1 MAIIKKIY
9 HYCLAFL
16 GALIYRFPSRKI
28 FVVGITGTKGKSTTL
43 ELINAILEAAG
54 KKTALLSSIRIKINK
69 ESDKNLTGTTMP
81 GRFFIQ
87 KFLRKAVDAGCE
99 YALVEVTSQG
109 IIQYRHRFINW
120 GAVMFTNLTPEHI
133 EAHGGFE
140 KYREAKVDFFR
151 YAARNP
157 KTKLFLINK
166 EDANANY
173 FLEAVAQFLS
183 SERRITLFSKNQLLA
198 ADYRIPVTLSGD
210 FNLENV
216 ATAINFTRAMGI
228 KDETIKKAV
237 ENFGGVT
244 GRMEIIQ
251 NEPFRVIID
260 YAHTPDSLEAV
271 YKSLLP
277 SRLVCVFGSAGGGRD
292 KWKRPELGK
301 IAAKYCAEVILTD
314 EEPYDEDP
322 TQILSQIKSGIKN
335 SEFKMQ
341 NLHEILDRKEAIRK
355 AISLAK
361 KGDTVII
368 TGKGHEPFI
377 KMAKGKKIPWN
388 ERKVV
393 EEVLKQ

>member
-1 MAIIKKIY
+1 MFIVKKIY

-16 GALIYRFPSRKI
+16 GALIYQFPSRKVFI
-28 FVVGITGTKGKSTTL
+28 VGVTGTKGKSTTL
-43 ELINAILEAAG
+43 ELINTILEAAD
-54 KKTALLSSIRIKINK
+54 KKTALLSSIRIKIGE
-69 ESDKNLTGTTMP
+69 ESEKNLTGTTMP

-87 KFLRKAVDAGCE
+87 RFLRKAVDAGCE
-99 YALVEVTSQG
+99 YTLIEVTSQG
-109 IIQYRHRFINW
+109 VIQYRHRFINW
-120 GAVMFTNLTPEHI
+120 GAVIFTNLTPEHI

-140 KYREAKVDFFR
+140 RYREAKVNFFR
-151 YAARNP
+151 YVAKNP

-166 EDANANY
+166 DDINAHHFIKVVSR
-173 FLEAVAQFLS
+173 FLLN
-183 SERRITLFSKNQLLA
+183 ERKITLFSRNQMLSTDYKIPA
-198 ADYRIPVTLSGD
+198 ALSGD
-210 FNLENV
+210 FNLENI
-216 ATAINFTRAMGI
+216 AIAVDFTKAMGI
-228 KDETIKKAV
+228 KDDIVKKAI

-251 NEPFRVIID
+251 TEPFKVIID

-277 SRLVCVFGSAGGGRD
+277 SRLICAFGSAGGGRD

-301 IAAKYCAEVILTD
+301 IAAKYCAEIILTD

-322 TQILSQIKSGIKN
+322 AQILKEIKVGAPN
-335 SEFKMQ
+335 AY
-341 NLHEILDRKEAIRK
+341 EILDRKEAIEK

-377 KMAKGKKIPWN
+377 KMAKGKKIPWD
-388 ERKVV
+388 ERRVV
-393 EEVLKQ
+393 EEALKQ